1 MEISNKKSIY
11 ENAKEYDHKYGS
23 YVEDYELIQEWANRT
38 KGRILDLG
46 CGTGRIL
53 FRLVDEGKIVDGV
66 DLSKEMLELAKQ
78 KAEMYVV
85 KPNFYCMNLT
95 DLQLEKAY
103 SMMYMVG
110 NTFQHILT
118 NSQQDEMLIKV
129 YEHLSTGGIFIFDTR
144 MPKLDE
150 LKEIDRYTEEYI
162 NHNQQKVI
170 EHHYEQYDLIS
181 QILECTI
188 QKEVYDNELNQLLT
202 TTQEYIHIKY
212 TFPQEL
218 LRMLHQHGFEVLHQY
233 GGWNCQSLESKSNSI
248 ITICRK
254 C

>member
-1 MEISNKKSIY
+1 MDISNKKSIY
-11 ENAKEYDHKYGS
+11 ENAKEYDYKYGS

-53 FRLVDEGKIVDGV
+53 FRLIDEGKMVDGV
-66 DLSKEMLELAKQ
+66 DLSKEMLELAKE

-95 DLQLEKAY
+95 DLQLEKGY

-118 NSQQDEMLIKV
+118 NSQQDTMLIKV
-129 YEHLSTGGIFIFDTR
+129 YEHLSTEGIFIFDTR

-150 LKEIDRYTEEYI
+150 LKEIDQYTEEYI
-162 NHNQQKVI
+162 NYNQQKVI
-170 EHHYEQYDLIS
+170 EHHCEQYDLMS

-188 QKEVYDNELNQLLT
+188 QKEVYNNELNQLLT

-233 GGWNCQSLESKSNSI
+233 GGWDRQSLESKSNSI

>member
-1 MEISNKKSIY
+1 MENLTRKSIY
-11 ENAKEYDHKYGS
+11 ENAKEYDYKYGA
-23 YVEDYELIQEWANRT
+23 YIEDYDIIQEWA
-38 KGRILDLG
+38 KISECCILDLG

-53 FRLVDEGKIVDGV
+53 FRLVEEGIIVDGV
-66 DLSKEMLELAKQ
+66 DSSTAMLEVAQEKAK
-78 KAEMYVV
+78 MYVL

-95 DLQLEKAY
+95 NLQLEKEY

-129 YEHLSTGGIFIFDTR
+129 YQHLSTGGIFIFDTR

-150 LKEIDRYTEEYI
+150 LKEIDQYTEEYT
-162 NHNQQKVI
+162 NHDQQNVI
-170 EHHYEQYDLIS
+170 EHHCEKYDPMS
-181 QILECTI
+181 QILECSI

-218 LRMLHQHGFEVLHQY
+218 LRILHQHGFEVLCQY
-233 GGWNCQSLESKSNSI
+233 GGWNRQSLESKSSSMI
-248 ITICRK
+248 SICRK